1 MPIFRV
7 HKENNYTTIDNN
19 IFKNKNISMKAT
31 GLLAIML
38 SLPDDWD
45 FSEVGLASL
54 KTDNRQSIRTALNE
68 LERHGYLVRERTRD
82 EKGRLKETIYNVYEK
97 PMCDFPTLE
106 KPTLENHTQLNT
118 NIINNLNNKK
128 EIYKEKNKK
137 MIEATINYL
146 NKKTGKSYK
155 PTTPSTVKHLTARI
169 NEGYTDWDFMD
180 VIDTKCK
187 DWLGTDMEKYLR
199 PETLFGSKFE
209 NYFNQ

>member
-187 DWLGTDMEKYLR
+187 DWIGTDMEKYLR
-199 PETLFGSKFE
+199 PETLFGIKF
-209 NYFNQ
+209 